1 MGKWQIHH
9 DYQLIIQKIQ
19 RGVQRPDFGG
29 GHSFQKCRR
38 FSEGAILV
46 MQVQQKVIRT
56 KINQFLKQA
65 YCSQRMHK
73 KSSKAQQIFLLDML
87 LTKLKLLSNYS
98 LYLTILRELRA
109 IFLVINFII
118 NVIEK
123 FFKNL
128 ATLAGCLFYGF
139 FYPIANTAFLMFTFK
154 ISKKV
159 D

>member
-1 MGKWQIHH
+1 
-9 DYQLIIQKIQ
+9 
-19 RGVQRPDFGG
+19 
-29 GHSFQKCRR
+29 
-38 FSEGAILV
+38 
-46 MQVQQKVIRT
+46 
-56 KINQFLKQA
+56 
-65 YCSQRMHK
+65 MHK

-87 LTKLKLLSNYS
+87 LTKLKLLNNYS

-123 FFKNL
+123 FLKNL

-139 FYPIANTAFLMFTFK
+139 FYPFANTAFLMFTFK
-154 ISKKV
+154 ISKKLI